1 MSHKVD
7 AEVSRILDAAEREGR
22 HAVAH
27 TSRGRNALAR
37 RRERGQ
43 LVSPWPGY
51 YARATTWESLERDAR
66 DLMLLKTLT
75 HANPSYVLAGPSA
88 AIAHGLWVPNALRG
102 PIHLATSA
110 KAHTSHTTRIRRH
123 IIEGDETAHPLGMAA
138 TSLERTVFDCLRACD
153 LRLGLP
159 IADSALRVPGASLDQ
174 FRAYFAR
181 MTGGY
186 PGAGRARETL
196 SRADPRSGS
205 AGESTLRAALAEL
218 GYRTPDLQ
226 VMVEDPLDPGHPY
239 EVDMGYL
246 LADGT
251 WLFIEFDGMRKYG
264 NDFQAFAR
272 SACRERR
279 RESRITLLR
288 QPVLRLGW
296 EDLACDRELTRLLDA
311 FGAPRA

>member
-7 AEVSRILDAAEREGR
+7 AEVGRILDAAEREGR
-22 HAVAH
+22 CARAH
-27 TSRGRNALAR
+27 TNRGRNALAR
-37 RRERGQ
+37 RRECGQ
-43 LVSPWPGY
+43 LVSPWPGC
-51 YARATTWESLERDAR
+51 YARATTWGGLERDAR

-75 HANPSYVLAGPSA
+75 HAHPSYVLAGPSA

-110 KAHTSHTTRIRRH
+110 KAHASHTARIRRH
-123 IIEGDETAHPLGMAA
+123 VIEGDEVAHPLGMAA
-138 TSLERTVFDCLRACD
+138 TSLERTVFDCLRACN

-159 IADSALRVPGASLDQ
+159 IVDSALRIPGTSPDEL
-174 FRAYFAR
+174 RGYFAR

-186 PGAGRARETL
+186 PGVRRARETL
-196 SRADPRSGS
+196 SRADARSGS
-205 AGESTLRAALAEL
+205 AGESTLRAALVEL

-226 VMVEDPLDPGHPY
+226 VMVEDPLNPGHPY

-251 WLFIEFDGMRKYG
+251 WLFIEFDGVRKYG
-264 NDFQAFAR
+264 TDFEAFAR
-272 SACRERR
+272 SECRERR
-279 RESRITLLR
+279 RESRISLLR

-296 EDLACDRELTRLLDA
+296 EDLACDRELARLLDA